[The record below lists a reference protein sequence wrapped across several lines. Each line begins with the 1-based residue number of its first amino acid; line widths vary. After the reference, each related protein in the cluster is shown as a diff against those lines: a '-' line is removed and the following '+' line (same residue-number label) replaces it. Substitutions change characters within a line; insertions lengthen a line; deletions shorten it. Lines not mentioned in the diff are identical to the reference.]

1 MSLEQR
7 SLHCK
12 PEEALEAQQEALG
25 LVGAQAAA
33 SSSSP
38 LVLGTLEEVPTAGS
52 TDPPQTPQGASA
64 FPTTINFSRQRQPNE
79 RSSSYEE
86 EGLSTS
92 HILESLFQ
100 AVLTK
105 KVADL
110 VRFLLLK
117 YRARES
123 VTKAEMLESVI
134 RNYKHCFPVIFGK
147 ASESLQLVFGIDV
160 KEADPTGHSYVL
172 VTCLGLSYDG
182 LLGDNQIMP
191 KTGFLIIILVMIA
204 MEDGHAPEEEIWEEL
219 NVMEV
224 YDGREHSAYGEP
236 RKLLTQDLVQ
246 EKYLEYRQVPYSDPA
261 RYEFLWGPRA
271 LAETSYVKV
280 LEYVVKVSA
289 RVRFF
294 FPSLREAAL
303 RQEGVALKEDK
314 EGF

>member
-7 SLHCK
+7 SLHYK

-25 LVGAQAAA
+25 LVCVQAAA
-33 SSSSP
+33 ASSSP

-64 FPTTINFSRQRQPNE
+64 FPTTINFPRWRQPNE
-79 RSSSYEE
+79 SSSSHEE
-86 EGLSTS
+86 EGPSTS
-92 HILESLFQ
+92 RVLESLFR

-117 YRARES
+117 YRAREP
-123 VTKAEMLESVI
+123 VTKAEMLERVI
-134 RNYKHCFPVIFGK
+134 KNYKRCFPVIFGK

-160 KEADPTGHSYVL
+160 KEADSTGHSYVL

-204 MEDGHAPEEEIWEEL
+204 MEGGRAPEEEIWEEL

-271 LAETSYVKV
+271 LTETSYVKV
-280 LEYVVKVSA
+280 LEYVIKVSA

-303 RQEGVALKEDK
+303 RQEGAALREDE
-314 EGF
+314 EGV

>member
-25 LVGAQAAA
+25 LVCVQAAA

-52 TDPPQTPQGASA
+52 TDPPQSPQGASA
-64 FPTTINFSRQRQPNE
+64 FPTTINFTRQRQPIE
-79 RSSSYEE
+79 GSSSREE
-86 EGLSTS
+86 EGPSTS
-92 HILESLFQ
+92 RILESLFR
-100 AVLTK
+100 AVITK

-110 VRFLLLK
+110 VGFLLLK
-117 YRARES
+117 YRAREP

-134 RNYKHCFPVIFGK
+134 KNYKHCFPVIFGK
-147 ASESLQLVFGIDV
+147 ASESLQLVFGIEV

-191 KTGFLIIILVMIA
+191 KTGFLIIVLVMIA
-204 MEDGHAPEEEIWEEL
+204 MEGGHAPEEEIWEEL
-219 NVMEV
+219 SVMEV

-246 EKYLEYRQVPYSDPA
+246 EKYLEYRQVPDSDPA

-280 LEYVVKVSA
+280 LEYVIKVSA

-303 RQEGVALKEDK
+303 REEEEGV
-314 EGF
+314 